1 MWATGLWFSCFLRM
15 SLCVVSVGGCS
26 KTLHLNTGFLFLP
39 FPPQN
44 LTSRYYAIKN
54 RLQLFFKDFY
64 PATCFSREDLSLI
77 ALLYHSSLVSSALRW
92 IKITGLNQGS
102 SSHLISSGGVGAS
115 HDRHNKAK
123 QIQTEIFFFLL
134 NLDMCH
140 WNAWA
145 LISLFKNGNNFITWG
160 CKIK

>member
-1 MWATGLWFSCFLRM
+1 MCGKCWGDVLR
-15 SLCVVSVGGCS
+15 LFTW
-26 KTLHLNTGFLFLP
+26 TLIFIP
-39 FPPQN
+39 SFPPQN
-44 LTSRYYAIKN
+44 LISRYYAIKN
-54 RLQLFFKDFY
+54 RLQLFKDFY

-77 ALLYHSSLVSSALRW
+77 PLLYHSSLVSSALGW

-102 SSHLISSGGVGAS
+102 SSHLISRVGGGDLMTDTTRQS
-115 HDRHNKAK
+115 KFK
-123 QIQTEIFFFLL
+123 QRFFFLL